1 MILYGY
7 NNIRDL
13 FGHKVI
19 AICPFCLL
27 AKRSYCF
34 HNGFSSFISR
44 FMQVDLGLIKTNP
57 ICRLG
62 LWLNWRDILITV
74 GKFFILFMFPCI
86 SKYIG
91 VIFIMV
97 KRLFSAQI
105 LWHLFV
111 IEGKIFFFLIIQG
124 KIRFISSSLLI
135 MCHTLF
141 LFSKV
146 EGCALKWGVLLLLP
160 RTCGIL
166 FIDLELIKYTCF
178 TIKFGVYSFQAQ
190 AFSDSSKIM
199 CQIVLGSSNLG
210 PSLVSEKLK
219 HSSLA
224 LSLWSPLL

>member
-1 MILYGY
+1 
-7 NNIRDL
+7 
-13 FGHKVI
+13 
-19 AICPFCLL
+19 
-27 AKRSYCF
+27 
-34 HNGFSSFISR
+34 
-44 FMQVDLGLIKTNP
+44 MQVDLGLIKTNP

-74 GKFFILFMFPCI
+74 AKFFILFMFPCI

-105 LWHLFV
+105 LSGICSSLRARFS
-111 IEGKIFFFLIIQG
+111 FFLIIQG

-146 EGCALKWGVLLLLP
+146 EGCALKWGMLLLLP

-190 AFSDSSKIM
+190 AFSNSSKIL

-224 LSLWSPLL
+224 ISLWSPLL